1 MSLPSIDLSFVADTL
16 LPRLAAASLQ
26 SLLLVAA
33 VWALC
38 RYVPRLSASARCRLW
53 WLAALQLL
61 VGVLWPTPLV
71 LPLLPESFGSLI
83 ADAPSATAMPL
94 SARLPFVMAGGD
106 APTASLAD
114 AAIGSVWPS
123 WTSLLAGIWLL
134 ALSAV
139 LTANLRAFLD
149 TRRRIARSSAGV
161 PLPVAQAYRR
171 LGDSLGLRRLPE
183 LRLSAEIESPQLLGP
198 WPAVVLLPQHRIA
211 SMSPGELDM
220 ALHHELVHLRRRD
233 LWWGWVP
240 ALAQQLFFFHP
251 LAHLVAREYSL
262 AREAACDAAVLD
274 SRRYTPQDYGRLLV
288 RLGVAP
294 RPQAGLASASP
305 TYLILKRRLT
315 MLQDAAPASRLLAL
329 SLTATIALFGLTPYR
344 IAAADTPKRT
354 LSTIDR
360 GNGETR
366 ITELGAGA
374 EPQRWAVRGDRYYR
388 IDQAGGYHEVTD
400 SATRELLRQRMRDSR
415 EAAVAAEQATR
426 EAAVAVAEGARAA
439 EEGRRAAEEG
449 RRAAAEGPRAA
460 EEARREAE
468 LGQRAAED
476 ARREAENSRREAE
489 RARAQ
494 AQRDAVQARVQAR
507 DAIGEHGE
515 AEQMAA
521 QARLTADLALRQTA
535 EATRAA
541 VEVAREVAEAT
552 RELGEEG

>member
-1 MSLPSIDLSFVADTL
+1 MSLPSMDLSFVADTL

-38 RYVPRLSASARCRLW
+38 RYVPRLSASARCWLW

-61 VGVLWPTPLV
+61 VGLLWPTPLM
-71 LPLLPESFGSLI
+71 LPLLPESFGILI

-123 WTSLLAGIWLL
+123 WTSLLAGVWLL
-134 ALSAV
+134 AFSAV

-149 TRRRIARSSAGV
+149 TRRRIARSSAEV

-211 SMSPGELDM
+211 SMSAGELDM

-274 SRRYTPQDYGRLLV
+274 SRRYTPQDYGRLLL

-294 RPQAGLASASP
+294 RPGAGVASASP
-305 TYLILKRRLT
+305 TYTALKRRLT
-315 MLQDAAPASRLLAL
+315 MLQNAASTSHAGTLAL
-329 SLTATIALFGLTPYR
+329 TFAVVLLGLVPYR
-344 IAAADTPKRT
+344 ITAAADASAKASSRT
-354 LSTIDR
+354 ISVQSDR
-360 GNGETR
+360 SGGKAGETR
-366 ITELGAGA
+366 IFERHQGQA
-374 EPQRWAVRGDRYYR
+374 PSVWAAKGGKFYRVDADERYEEVRD
-388 IDQAGGYHEVTD
+388 A
-400 SATRELLRQRMRDSR
+400 ATLARLQQHMRDMKAAEIDARQAERDAKIAER
-415 EAAVAAEQATR
+415 EALRSAQDAE
-426 EAAVAVAEGARAA
+426 RA
-439 EEGRRAAEEG
+439 G
-449 RRAAAEGPRAA
+449 
-460 EEARREAE
+460 
-468 LGQRAAED
+468 
-476 ARREAENSRREAE
+476 REAE
-489 RARAQ
+489 RVAQ
-494 AQRDAVQARVQAR
+494 QARRDGEQARLDAAQGANDARQAALDRDQVAR
-507 DAIGEHGE
+507 DAEQARRD
-515 AEQMAA
+515 AEQHMRDVEQASRDVQQAIRDAEQAA
-521 QARLTADLALRQTA
+521 RDAA
-535 EATRAA
+535 EYVRWISDGGQSATDA
-541 VEVAREVAEAT
+541 
-552 RELGEEG
+552 

>member
-1 MSLPSIDLSFVADTL
+1 MSQSSIGAPLMNLSFVVDTL

-38 RYVPRLSASARCRLW
+38 RYLPRLSAAARCRLW

-71 LPLLPESFGSLI
+71 LPLLPDAFGGLI
-83 ADAPSATAMPL
+83 AEAPPALTSSSALPM
-94 SARLPFVMAGGD
+94 SARLPFAIAGID
-106 APTASLAD
+106 AAAASPAD
-114 AAIGSVWPS
+114 AALLEFWPS
-123 WTSLLAGIWLL
+123 WPSLLAGVWLL
-134 ALSAV
+134 GLSLV
-139 LTANLRAFLD
+139 LTLNLRAFLD
-149 TRRRIARSSAGV
+149 TRGRIARSSAEV
-161 PLPVAQAYRR
+161 PAPVAQAYRR

-198 WPAVVLLPQHRIA
+198 WPAVVLLPSHRVA
-211 SMSPGELDM
+211 SMSAGELDM
-220 ALHHELVHLRRRD
+220 ALHHELTHLRRRD

-274 SRRYTPQDYGRLLV
+274 SRRYAAQDYGRLLL

-315 MLQDAAPASRLLAL
+315 MLQDAAPASRLLAF
-329 SLTATIALFGLTPYR
+329 SLTAAIALFGLAPYR
-344 IAAADTPKRT
+344 IAAADTPART
-354 LSTIDR
+354 VSTIDR
-360 GNGETR
+360 AGDGETR
-366 ITELGAGA
+366 ITELGGGA
-374 EPQRWAVRGDRYYR
+374 APQRWAVRGDRYYR
-388 IDQAGGYHEVTD
+388 VDDAGGYHEVTD
-400 SATRELLRQRMRDSR
+400 AATRERLRQRMRDSR

-439 EEGRRAAEEG
+439 EAGRRAAEQGRRAAEEG
-449 RRAAAEGPRAA
+449 
-460 EEARREAE
+460 
-468 LGQRAAED
+468 QRAAEQG
-476 ARREAENSRREAE
+476 RLEAEKARREAE

-494 AQRDAVQARVQAR
+494 AQRDAAQARVQAR
-507 DAIGEHGE
+507 EAVREQGATEQIG
-515 AEQMAA
+515 A
-521 QARLTADLALRQTA
+521 QARQAAELALRDAA

-541 VEVAREVAEAT
+541 ADAAREAADAT
-552 RELGEEG
+552 RALSDEG